1 MNILQICSFVFWI
14 NIASKNFKKNN
25 NFEAYKCILRA
36 NGIRCCYCIDD
47 SLHLIINP
55 TFVTDEKQTEIVIS
69 ELQNLGFTINDKKSV
84 IIPSQRIVLFGVI
97 IDSEE
102 FKVF

>member
-1 MNILQICSFVFWI
+1 MKPI
-14 NIASKNFKKNN
+14 NAF
-25 NFEAYKCILRA
+25 FRA

-55 TFVTDEKQTEIVIS
+55 TFVTYEKQIEIVIS
-69 ELQNLGFTINDKKSV
+69 ELQNLGFTINENKSV

-97 IDSEE
+97 INSVE